1 MSQQR
6 SRIGFVPRNSELD
19 AAMQLLELGYG
30 GMHTYTHHEGSRYNS
45 MDVQSVGSVGDFRS
59 HSVGAQSVGSVGD
72 VRSHSVGAQSVG
84 SVGDF
89 RSHSVGAQLV
99 GSVGSVGDFRSHS
112 VGAQSVG
119 SVGDV
124 RSHSVGAQSV
134 GSVGDFRS
142 HSVGAQS
149 VGSVGSVGDFRS
161 HSVGAQSVGSVGDF
175 RSHSVGAQPVRSVGS
190 VGDVRSHSVGAQSV
204 GSIGSVVD
212 IKSHSVGAQSGRSVG
227 SVGDFRSHSVGAQ
240 SVRSVG
246 SVGDFRS
253 HSVGAQSVGSVGY
266 FRSHSVGAQSVGS
279 VGSVGDYRS
288 QSVGVQSV
296 PSVDDFRSQSVGDFR
311 SQLVGVHSVPSVGD
325 YRSHSVGVQS
335 VPSVGDYRSHS
346 VGVQSVGD
354 FRLQPMPSAVTITTH
369 SPQTHYPRNAEK
381 HAYASPTS
389 YALTQIG
396 QQRQAQVH
404 FSLSP
409 QQPPLAYQMSRA
421 PLQQQRP
428 SPQVSSPLSHSSNQL
443 SQAIVNLKQ
452 AEEDRFIAWRLIER
466 MLASIALE
474 GCDMEEL
481 RDQQESLVRANKRLE
496 ENTTKVEL
504 RQKKAGV
511 PVEERLDTVERH
523 EMQAMKVSSVLRKI
537 EKKLKSDMST
547 PNTDANIKHTGIRL
561 PKMELKTFDGN
572 VRRWHEFWESF
583 EHGVHNNTSLPDH
596 QKLQYL
602 KNCLRGAAFVTISDL
617 DMKGDHYDVA
627 VRLLKERYGHKNV
640 LRKSHLDGLESLP
653 AVSNSYDMEKL
664 KRFYDELECHVKAL
678 AAIGVQPVEYATT
691 MVPKIISKLPME
703 IRIKLTEGQ
712 EENEDL
718 PVNELLEGLRK
729 VIKVMEKCGVQ
740 MKAPSEHGK
749 QFERKQH
756 ETSMSPPSRPLMASG
771 ATLMSTERRHR
782 CEFCLG
788 EHQAV
793 ACSKYETVSDRE
805 MVLRKYNRCYGCL
818 KRGHML
824 KQCNS
829 AKVCKKCNKDK
840 HHETICGGTNEP
852 TGVINTALSRSPTA
866 AIAYQT
872 VKAKLQPV
880 NGGKSVTCR
889 VLLDSG
895 SARSFISEKLARRL
909 GSKPVRGKQRQRFEG
924 LNETVQELETESHV
938 VRLTSLDS
946 SYSNDIEVKTLP
958 AITTIGN
965 PAPLKLKQLY
975 PHLKELFFTDVS
987 QKRLL
992 EVDMLLGSEHLA
1004 ELQTGCIRKGE
1015 RGEPVAVLTKLGWTL
1030 MGSTLTTPVIHKKVA
1045 EPSILIVDQM
1055 QVKGVVSNEDKCTV
1069 PLPCREDK
1077 HRVPANRRL
1086 TEGRFKDSPEI
1097 LKGRITDENLS
1108 NFGMRG
1114 GPVVNLQ
1121 KRKQWWKGRKSHKGK
1136 REDWPTRPEH
1146 LEPSKEQ
1153 EAEVQEKA
1161 PTLMFK
1167 IEGSTQTRLQSDQED
1182 KDSRSTYKKKHKKN
1196 CKCEGHSQHN
1206 FRRFNQEDHD

>member
-1 MSQQR
+1 
-6 SRIGFVPRNSELD
+6 
-19 AAMQLLELGYG
+19 
-30 GMHTYTHHEGSRYNS
+30 
-45 MDVQSVGSVGDFRS
+45 
-59 HSVGAQSVGSVGD
+59 
-72 VRSHSVGAQSVG
+72 
-84 SVGDF
+84 
-89 RSHSVGAQLV
+89 
-99 GSVGSVGDFRSHS
+99 
-112 VGAQSVG
+112 
-119 SVGDV
+119 
-124 RSHSVGAQSV
+124 
-134 GSVGDFRS
+134 
-142 HSVGAQS
+142 
-149 VGSVGSVGDFRS
+149 
-161 HSVGAQSVGSVGDF
+161 
-175 RSHSVGAQPVRSVGS
+175 
-190 VGDVRSHSVGAQSV
+190 
-204 GSIGSVVD
+204 
-212 IKSHSVGAQSGRSVG
+212 
-227 SVGDFRSHSVGAQ
+227 
-240 SVRSVG
+240 
-246 SVGDFRS
+246 
-253 HSVGAQSVGSVGY
+253 
-266 FRSHSVGAQSVGS
+266 
-279 VGSVGDYRS
+279 
-288 QSVGVQSV
+288 
-296 PSVDDFRSQSVGDFR
+296 
-311 SQLVGVHSVPSVGD
+311 
-325 YRSHSVGVQS
+325 
-335 VPSVGDYRSHS
+335 
-346 VGVQSVGD
+346 
-354 FRLQPMPSAVTITTH
+354 MPSGVTITTH

-409 QQPPLAYQMSRA
+409 QQLPLAYQMSRA
-421 PLQQQRP
+421 ALQQQRP

-466 MLASIALE
+466 MLASITFDD
-474 GCDMEEL
+474 CDMEEL
-481 RDQQESLVRANKRLE
+481 RDQRESLVRANKRLE

-547 PNTDANIKHTGIRL
+547 PNTDANIRYTGIRL

-583 EHGVHNNTSLPDH
+583 EHGVHNNASLHDH

-627 VRLLKERYGHKNV
+627 VRLLKERYGHKTV

-653 AVSNSYDMEKL
+653 AVSNSYDLQKL

-678 AAIGVQPVEYATT
+678 AAIGVQSVEYATT

-718 PVNELLEGLRK
+718 PVNELLEGLRRA
-729 VIKVMEKCGVQ
+729 IKVMEKCGVQ
-740 MKAPSEHGK
+740 MKTPLEHSR
-749 QFERKQH
+749 QFERKQQKA
-756 ETSMSPPSRPLMASG
+756 SPPFPSKPMMSSG
-771 ATLMSTERRHR
+771 ATLTSTERKDK

-788 EHQAV
+788 RHQAT
-793 ACSKYETVSDRE
+793 ACTKYKSVKDRE

-840 HHETICGGTNEP
+840 HHETICRGTNEP

-938 VRLTSLDS
+938 ARLTSLDS

-1030 MGSTLTTPVIHKKVA
+1030 MGSTLTTPVIHEKVA

-1069 PLPCREDK
+1069 PLRRREDK

-1108 NFGMRG
+1108 NFGTRG

-1121 KRKQWWKGRKSHKGK
+1121 KRKQWWKARKSRKGK
-1136 REDWPTRPEH
+1136 KKDWPTRPEH
-1146 LEPSKEQ
+1146 LKPSKEQ

-1182 KDSRSTYKKKHKKN
+1182 NDSRSTYKKKHKKN

>member
-59 HSVGAQSVGSVGD
+59 HSVGAQSVRSVGSVGD

-84 SVGDF
+84 SVGSVGDF
-89 RSHSVGAQLV
+89 RSHSVGAQSVGSVGSVGDFRSHSVGAQSIRSVGSVGDVRSHSVGAQSVRSVGSVGDVRSHSVGAQSVGSVGSVGDFRSHSVGAQSVGSVGSVGDFRSHSVGAQSVGSVGDVRSHSVGAQSVGSVGSVGDFRSHSVGAQSVGSVGDVRSHSVGAQSVGSVGSVGDFRSHSVGAQSV

-149 VGSVGSVGDFRS
+149 V
-161 HSVGAQSVGSVGDF
+161 
-175 RSHSVGAQPVRSVGS
+175 RSVGS

-204 GSIGSVVD
+204 GS
-212 IKSHSVGAQSGRSVG
+212 VG
-227 SVGDFRSHSVGAQ
+227 
-240 SVRSVG
+240 
-246 SVGDFRS
+246 
-253 HSVGAQSVGSVGY
+253 
-266 FRSHSVGAQSVGS
+266 
-279 VGSVGDYRS
+279 
-288 QSVGVQSV
+288 
-296 PSVDDFRSQSVGDFR
+296 
-311 SQLVGVHSVPSVGD
+311 SVGD

-346 VGVQSVGD
+346 VGIQSVGD

-409 QQPPLAYQMSRA
+409 QQPPLANQMSRA

-511 PVEERLDTVERH
+511 PVEERLDTVEKH

-583 EHGVHNNTSLPDH
+583 EHGVHNNASLPDH

-664 KRFYDELECHVKAL
+664 KRFYDELECHVKA
-678 AAIGVQPVEYATT
+678 
-691 MVPKIISKLPME
+691 
-703 IRIKLTEGQ
+703 
-712 EENEDL
+712 
-718 PVNELLEGLRK
+718 
-729 VIKVMEKCGVQ
+729 
-740 MKAPSEHGK
+740 
-749 QFERKQH
+749 
-756 ETSMSPPSRPLMASG
+756 
-771 ATLMSTERRHR
+771 
-782 CEFCLG
+782 
-788 EHQAV
+788 
-793 ACSKYETVSDRE
+793 
-805 MVLRKYNRCYGCL
+805 
-818 KRGHML
+818 
-824 KQCNS
+824 
-829 AKVCKKCNKDK
+829 
-840 HHETICGGTNEP
+840 
-852 TGVINTALSRSPTA
+852 
-866 AIAYQT
+866 
-872 VKAKLQPV
+872 
-880 NGGKSVTCR
+880 
-889 VLLDSG
+889 
-895 SARSFISEKLARRL
+895 
-909 GSKPVRGKQRQRFEG
+909 
-924 LNETVQELETESHV
+924 
-938 VRLTSLDS
+938 
-946 SYSNDIEVKTLP
+946 
-958 AITTIGN
+958 
-965 PAPLKLKQLY
+965 
-975 PHLKELFFTDVS
+975 
-987 QKRLL
+987 
-992 EVDMLLGSEHLA
+992 
-1004 ELQTGCIRKGE
+1004 
-1015 RGEPVAVLTKLGWTL
+1015 
-1030 MGSTLTTPVIHKKVA
+1030 
-1045 EPSILIVDQM
+1045 
-1055 QVKGVVSNEDKCTV
+1055 
-1069 PLPCREDK
+1069 
-1077 HRVPANRRL
+1077 
-1086 TEGRFKDSPEI
+1086 
-1097 LKGRITDENLS
+1097 
-1108 NFGMRG
+1108 
-1114 GPVVNLQ
+1114 
-1121 KRKQWWKGRKSHKGK
+1121 
-1136 REDWPTRPEH
+1136 
-1146 LEPSKEQ
+1146 
-1153 EAEVQEKA
+1153 
-1161 PTLMFK
+1161 
-1167 IEGSTQTRLQSDQED
+1167 
-1182 KDSRSTYKKKHKKN
+1182 
-1196 CKCEGHSQHN
+1196 
-1206 FRRFNQEDHD
+1206 